1 LKTANTVLDFWF
13 GKPGSAE
20 YGKPRKLWFEKSD
33 AFDAELRSRFGSLQ
47 SAAAQGRL
55 DAWQGRPKSAL
66 ALILLLDQLPRN
78 IYRGTPESFASDP
91 RALAIARNVVARGF
105 DRGMLAVER
114 CFVYLPF
121 EHAEDRA
128 SQQES
133 LRLFA
138 GLRDDSDSKSN
149 IDYARR
155 HYEIIARFGR
165 FPHRNQILGR
175 QSTTQEIGFLKQ
187 PGSGF

>member
-1 LKTANTVLDFWF
+1 MKTAKTVLDFWF
-13 GKPGSAE
+13 GRPGSEE
-20 YGKPRKLWFEKSD
+20 YGKPRKIWFEKNH
-33 AFDAELRSRFGSLQ
+33 AFDAELRSHFGFLQ
-47 SAAAQGRL
+47 SEAAQGRL
-55 DAWQGRPKSAL
+55 DAWQARPKSAL
-66 ALILLLDQLPRN
+66 ALILLLDQVPRN
-78 IYRGTPESFASDP
+78 IYRGKPRSFATDP
-91 RALAIARNVVARGF
+91 RALAIARNTVAKGF
-105 DRGMLAVER
+105 DCGMTTVER

-128 SQQES
+128 SQRES

-138 GLRDDSDSKSN
+138 GLRNDAGSESN

-155 HYEIIARFGR
+155 HHEIIARFGR

-175 QSTTQEIGFLKQ
+175 ESTPEEIEFLKQ